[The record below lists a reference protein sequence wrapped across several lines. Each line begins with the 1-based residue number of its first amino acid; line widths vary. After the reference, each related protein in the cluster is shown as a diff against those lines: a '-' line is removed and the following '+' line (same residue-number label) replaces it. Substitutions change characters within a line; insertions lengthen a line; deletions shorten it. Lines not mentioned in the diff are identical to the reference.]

1 MVTMPSL
8 SISTVGQEY
17 TTPTRGS
24 EAQCDGDS
32 THLVQFGSAFG
43 GRHGCTRSSF
53 IGTSLHPKGQSAAA
67 ESSFGS
73 HITQG
78 LQPPH

>member
-1 MVTMPSL
+1 MVTMPSV

-32 THLVQFGSAFG
+32 THLV
-43 GRHGCTRSSF
+43 
-53 IGTSLHPKGQSAAA
+53 
-67 ESSFGS
+67 
-73 HITQG
+73 
-78 LQPPH
+78 